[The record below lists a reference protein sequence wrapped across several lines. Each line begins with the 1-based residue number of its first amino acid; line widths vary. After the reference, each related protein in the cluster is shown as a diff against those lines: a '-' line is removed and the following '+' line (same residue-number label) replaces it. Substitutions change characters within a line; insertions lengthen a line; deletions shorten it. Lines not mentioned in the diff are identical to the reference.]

1 MFNHPPFLNIEI
13 IRTHPR
19 ESILFAKE
27 FFKGRKIIACEIGVW
42 YGRNARIMNEQ
53 LNIEKLFLIDNYADT
68 IINDFNKEKIES
80 YAHKRNNKGNE
91 VWIRKKSENAIED
104 IEMLDFLYIDGNHDY
119 EYVKKDLE
127 LYWDKIEHGGIIAGH
142 DIQEKGVS
150 RAVIE
155 FANERSLKIRFGERR
170 DWWIIK
176 GEENEE

>member
-13 IRTHPR
+13 VRTHPR

-27 FFKGRKIIACEIGVW
+27 FFKGRKIIACEIGVF
-42 YGRNARIMNEQ
+42 YGRNARVMNDC
-53 LNIEKLFLIDNYADT
+53 LNIKKLYLIDNYWNLKKAK
-68 IINDFNKEKIES
+68 N

-91 VWIRKKSENAIED
+91 VWVRRLSQNAVED

-127 LYWDKIEHGGIIAGH
+127 LYWDEIKHGGIIAGH

-155 FANERSLKIRFGERR
+155 FANKNRLRINFGDRR

-176 GEENEE
+176 GEEDEK

>member
-13 IRTHPR
+13 VRTHPR

-42 YGRNARIMNEQ
+42 YGRNARIMNEK
-53 LNIEKLFLIDNYADT
+53 LNIRKFFLIDNYADT

-91 VWIRKKSENAIED
+91 VWIRKKSENAVED

-127 LYWDKIEHGGIIAGH
+127 LYWNKIEHGGIIAGH

-155 FANERSLKIRFGERR
+155 FANRNNLKISFGERR

-176 GEENEE
+176 EER